1 MKAIKKSLSVAT
13 VILFVLGIIVIAYFL
28 YNAPAVMA
36 DTLAIKE
43 LGQHTQINNIFRQ
56 ISILVGVEI
65 AIGLLAI
72 VLLITTQSQ
81 ALQAKHEN
89 ATVQT
94 LSDVYT
100 ETESKQ
106 QVALSE
112 RISAIE
118 TTLQN
123 QATAD
128 HKVILEKILNNVC
141 NELEACQG
149 ALYVTKQQ
157 NHKRLLELTASYA
170 YYFAESKT
178 ISYEFG
184 EGLIG
189 QVAKE
194 GRTIN
199 ISTIPEGYITIVS
212 GLGSSSPNH
221 LIIIPLLFE
230 NSVAGILEIASF
242 KKITKTD
249 EEYLNGLAP
258 ILGKS
263 LANQPHAIV
272 NAE

>member
-13 VILFVLGIIVIAYFL
+13 VVLFVLGIIITAYFL
-28 YNAPAVMA
+28 YNAPAAMA
-36 DTLAIKE
+36 DALSVKE
-43 LGQHTQINNIFRQ
+43 LSQHTQINNIFRQ
-56 ISILVGVEI
+56 LSILIGIEI
-65 AIGLLAI
+65 GIGLLAI
-72 VLLITTQSQ
+72 VLLLTTQSQ
-81 ALQAKHEN
+81 SLQASQDKA
-89 ATVQT
+89 ATQT
-94 LSDVYT
+94 LSDIYT
-100 ETESKQ
+100 ESETKQ

-112 RISAIE
+112 RISAVE
-118 TTLQN
+118 YTLQN
-123 QATAD
+123 HSATD
-128 HKVILEKILNNVC
+128 NKLILEKILNNIC

-149 ALYVTKQQ
+149 ALYITRQQ
-157 NHKRLLELTASYA
+157 NQKRQLELTASYA

-178 ISYEFG
+178 ITYEFG

-194 GRTIN
+194 GKTIN

-221 LIIIPLLFE
+221 LIIVPLLFE
-230 NSVAGILEIASF
+230 NTVAGILEIASF

-263 LANQPHAIV
+263 LSGQAHAIV